1 MEELVSELNKEAERN
16 GLEVCALYVTDF
28 MNNNSYLIY
37 SDNSNKVLENAYG
50 IESIYQGYLL
60 EGVVSRK
67 KQMVPNILEVLSN

>member
-1 MEELVSELNKEAERN
+1 
-16 GLEVCALYVTDF
+16 

-50 IESIYQGYLL
+50 IESIHQGYLL